1 MVPVAGTNALF
12 FVLKNGAQFNPTVC
26 CARKNWVYPHDCRL
40 NWEDSMLLI

>member
-26 CARKNWVYPHDCRL
+26 VRAKIGYTHMIAV
-40 NWEDSMLLI
+40 